1 MSDSNDVWESADSG
15 TVHGIED
22 SQDTSEFSE
31 HELLDI
37 MYNACNTSNTGEV
50 LASSILQY
58 LQKVTSQSPEQ
69 SRLTSLQCLLDPECQ
84 DPIVS
89 REMFH
94 LNMKEWIAQ
103 CSQDSAGVD
112 SAGDASYPDSSVVP
126 VKGLEF
132 SCSTKTAS
140 ADSHRCACDGKDLSA
155 AVSELK
161 QAHRKLSE
169 QNSSLLRTVAQCE
182 DVNMQLTLEITELRA
197 KLASSQRSAV
207 RARSVTEELEETR
220 RAFKEAQERAS
231 RAQASCTKLS
241 NEVECLKVLIRRLE
255 DKNEKLSFD
264 KTCSEDGINKLRKI
278 NADLRAEL
286 QESLVMLTVKEREI
300 TKKDILM
307 DKMKSS
313 HVENHNIIEGVHAEL
328 LRLQE
333 HSHQVL
339 LRYDRLCISPQ
350 TLYGRDPPNLRSLQ
364 SEMQDLQQNH
374 RAVDERSLS
383 SLHTDGEGIQSIIH
397 RIKSADIA
405 HLLRNKYTEKGSS
418 PVETQDKPFPQH
430 QQHQANIKKQLVNV
444 LHELE
449 LQKCVREDKGEKV
462 DEQVKAWEKEQ
473 KPNQIG
479 NQTPIPPSKKVAI
492 VKWWKALSVDGA
504 KARTSESKP
513 IQELVERARLH
524 QAEQTISDMREQVCH
539 LQESLQSAQT
549 CLAEQKSSSS
559 RAVLVNKE
567 TNTEREDANTA
578 GGKCVREQRDAAV
591 ATDFVHISGGEASKQ
606 QQSKLGV
613 TADGLLVSLQR
624 MEAMVNSAMGS
635 AKLVKE
641 NEQRVS
647 QVRARM
653 ESIAER
659 VEAALRRAADTDKQ
673 LNMLQTRIME
683 TTVTQPCPELLADA
697 DSSIECVSQDKEL
710 MGSPPPPVPVILE
723 ASEPPQ
729 LPMNGDK
736 EQDNCNEVQNKVQQR
751 ERTLFHQNGK
761 DDCTAEGAFVF
772 PLTRSRPCLLPTMP
786 TLPEE
791 EEDSPEELDS
801 SSSSPS
807 TCPAGESGAVEMTG
821 PTIIY
826 PQQAS
831 IVQQDGRPLQ
841 QARPHSPRSRLA
853 RNSTGG
859 PITTVDSTGHVIDLV
874 KDKLPEMQLSE
885 EDRQKN
891 LQLLEQAKKVSDRF
905 LMRRGRRSTSSLSD
919 SPTVLGFPDVNCS
932 SQSVSQHLDVAS
944 VRGQTDAPT
953 QDQEGSRL
961 VVDWKLTEKRK
972 VSSGT
977 LTPRYAIPKEPCEPK
992 SPQGTNKSDEGA
1004 GSGRNSNQAPATG
1017 VAKPVPRPP
1026 TQQAPCTAEI
1036 KTIGAFPPLMRA
1048 VSWDAVGG
1056 NNPRNGAEDT
1066 NSDKARDGV
1075 FKSSGLKELTMPKL
1089 SKFREEHKLMRNQSI
1104 GGSKLP
1110 ELSEA
1115 VEQEKGPAS
1124 SSHSTTSSDEA
1135 KSDAMPNISDVMLR
1149 KLKLHRGLPGCP
1161 PPLTEKE
1168 VENAFVQL
1176 SLAFRNDNY
1185 TLETRLKQAERERNL
1200 TEEDTQK
1207 ELEEFKG
1214 ALKMTAPQWQNLE
1227 QREAY
1232 QRIIETVAVLH
1243 RLATRLSSRSEIV
1256 GAVRQEKRMSK
1267 ATEVMMQYVENLRR
1281 TYEKDHAE
1289 LMEFKKLANQNSNR
1303 SYGGSVETG
1312 DEGVPRPSRS
1322 MSLTLGKALPRR
1334 RVSVAV
1340 VPKFNLL
1347 NIPGQTLPIV
1357 CPNMP
1362 LASIPGAALSALN
1375 EVNDAKGN
1383 SSPDSTQQ
1391 TTTECGKSVT
1401 EQEGEAAK
1409 PAVNLEEIR
1418 AEIRAELKAKLE
1430 EEAYNKGYQEGLKQ
1444 NKAIQEE
1451 KKVEEA
1457 AEKLLESKIRDEESG
1472 KKMETSRR
1480 MEEVMVLLCR
1490 LCPKIPWSKRL
1501 LWVVLLVFLV
1511 MCLVISIFTFF
1522 SDYYNRRE
1530 DT

>member
-1 MSDSNDVWESADSG
+1 MSDSNEVWESPDCGNPRGLRDS
-15 TVHGIED
+15 H
-22 SQDTSEFSE
+22 DTSGFSE
-31 HELLDI
+31 HELIDI
-37 MYNACNTSNTGEV
+37 MYNACNNSNTGEV

-69 SRLTSLQCLLDPECQ
+69 GGLTSLRQLLDPECQ

-89 REMFH
+89 RENFH
-94 LNMKEWIAQ
+94 LTMKEWIAQ
-103 CSQDSAGVD
+103 CSGDVD
-112 SAGDASYPDSSVVP
+112 SVGDASYPNASVVA
-126 VKGLEF
+126 VNGLEF
-132 SCSTKTAS
+132 PCSKTKTAS
-140 ADSHRCACDGKDLSA
+140 TNSQQCACDGKDLSA

-161 QAHRKLSE
+161 LAHRKLNE

-182 DVNMQLTLEITELRA
+182 DVNLQLTLEITELRA

-207 RARSVTEELEETR
+207 RARSITEELEETR
-220 RAFKEAQERAS
+220 RAFKEAQEKAS

-241 NEVECLKVLIRRLE
+241 NEVECLKVHISRLE
-255 DKNEKLSFD
+255 DKNEKLSFE
-264 KTCSEDGINKLRKI
+264 KTCAEDGINKLRKV
-278 NADLRAEL
+278 NAELRAGL
-286 QESLVMLTVKEREI
+286 QETLVMLTLKDREL

-313 HVENHNIIEGVHAEL
+313 HLDNHNIIEGVQAEL
-328 LRLQE
+328 MRLHE

-364 SEMQDLQQNH
+364 SEMQDKQQQNH
-374 RAVDERSLS
+374 H
-383 SLHTDGEGIQSIIH
+383 LHTDGEDIQSIIH
-397 RIKSADIA
+397 RIKSAEIA
-405 HLLRNKYTEKGSS
+405 HLLRNKHSEKESS
-418 PVETQDKPFPQH
+418 PVEIQENPFPQH
-430 QQHQANIKKQLVNV
+430 QQQQASIKQQLVNV

-449 LQKCVREDKGEKV
+449 LQKCVWEDKGEKV
-462 DEQVKAWEKEQ
+462 DERLKAWEKEQ
-473 KPNQIG
+473 KPSQTG
-479 NQTPIPPSKKVAI
+479 NQTQIPQSKKVAI
-492 VKWWKALSVDGA
+492 VKWWKALSVEGA
-504 KARTSESKP
+504 KARTGESKP
-513 IQELVERARLH
+513 IQQLAERARLH
-524 QAEQTISDMREQVCH
+524 EAEQTISDMREQVCH
-539 LQESLQSAQT
+539 LQDSLKSAQNYA
-549 CLAEQKSSSS
+549 AEQKSRS
-559 RAVLVNKE
+559 RAVLVHKE
-567 TNTEREDANTA
+567 TNTETEDENTA
-578 GGKCVREQRDAAV
+578 GGTCVREQRDAAV
-591 ATDFVHISGGEASKQ
+591 ATDFVHIPRGDA
-606 QQSKLGV
+606 KLGI
-613 TADGLLVSLQR
+613 TADRLLVALKR
-624 MEAMVNSAMGS
+624 MEAMVNKALES

-647 QVRARM
+647 QVRVRM
-653 ESIAER
+653 ESITQR
-659 VEAALRRAADTDKQ
+659 VEAALGQAANTDMQ
-673 LNMLQTRIME
+673 LNILETRIME
-683 TTVTQPCPELLADA
+683 TPTNQVCSEVLVSPEHSTECLA
-697 DSSIECVSQDKEL
+697 QDKDQIE
-710 MGSPPPPVPVILE
+710 SPPPPPPPSPPPSVILQV
-723 ASEPPQ
+723 SEPPQ
-729 LPMNGDK
+729 LPVKAPADTECDT
-736 EQDNCNEVQNKVQQR
+736 EQDSCNKVQKEATHQ
-751 ERTLFHQNGK
+751 ELPGTIFHQNTK
-761 DDCTAEGAFVF
+761 ESSDTACTAENKFVY

-807 TCPAGESGAVEMTG
+807 TCAPVESGAVVMTG
-821 PTIIY
+821 PKIIY
-826 PQQAS
+826 PQQAP
-831 IVQQDGRPLQ
+831 IVQQDGRPIE

-874 KDKLPEMQLSE
+874 KDNLPEMQLSE

-891 LQLLEQAKKVSDRF
+891 LELLEQAKKVSDRF

-919 SPTVLGFPDVNCS
+919 SLTGFPDVACS

-944 VRGQTDAPT
+944 VRGQTDVTT

-961 VVDWKLTEKRK
+961 LVDWKLTEKRK

-977 LTPRYAIPKEPCEPK
+977 LTPRFAIPKENCEPK
-992 SPQGTNKSDEGA
+992 SPPGVNKSDEGV

-1056 NNPRNGAEDT
+1056 VNSRNGAEDS
-1066 NSDKARDGV
+1066 NSDKARDAV
-1075 FKSSGLKELTMPKL
+1075 FKASGLKELTTPKL

-1104 GGSKLP
+1104 VGSKLP
-1110 ELSEA
+1110 DLSEA
-1115 VEQEKGPAS
+1115 AEQEKGPAS
-1124 SSHSTTSSDEA
+1124 STSSDET

-1149 KLKLHRGLPGCP
+1149 KLKLHRGLSGCP

-1214 ALKMTAPQWQNLE
+1214 SLKMTAPQWQNLE

-1232 QRIIETVAVLH
+1232 QRLIETVAVLH

-1267 ATEVMMQYVENLRR
+1267 ATEVMMQYVENLKR

-1303 SYGGSVETG
+1303 CYGGSVETG
-1312 DEGVPRPSRS
+1312 DDGVPRPSRS

-1347 NIPGQTLPIV
+1347 NIPGQTPPTSGPNLPS
-1357 CPNMP
+1357 
-1362 LASIPGAALSALN
+1362 ASTPGAALPALS
-1375 EVNDAKGN
+1375 EANDVKGN
-1383 SSPDSTQQ
+1383 SSPESTHQ
-1391 TTTECGKSVT
+1391 TTTECGKSVS
-1401 EQEGEAAK
+1401 EQEGEPAK

-1418 AEIRAELKAKLE
+1418 AEIRAEIKAKIE

-1444 NKAIQEE
+1444 NKSIQEE
-1451 KKVEEA
+1451 KKEDEQA
-1457 AEKLLESKIRDEESG
+1457 TEKLLESKIRDEESG
-1472 KKMETSRR
+1472 KKMETNRR
-1480 MEEVMVLLCR
+1480 MEEVLVLLR
-1490 LCPKIPWSKRL
+1490 RVCPRILWSKRL
-1501 LWVVLLVFLV
+1501 LCLALMFFLV
-1511 MCLVISIFTFF
+1511 MCLVIIIFTFF
-1522 SDYYNRRE
+1522 TDYHNRGE